1 LVAPLFDLSV
11 DFLLGMIWVFK
22 AMLEKCC
29 DFNPKKRVLPV
40 APPIDLEV
48 EFGVFD
54 ANIWVSMAR
63 FLVLRS

>member
-1 LVAPLFDLSV
+1 MVHSLIIEKNMGHLHLHPIIHLK
-11 DFLLGMIWVFK
+11 I
-22 AMLEKCC
+22 KCC
-29 DFNPKKRVLPV
+29 DFNPKKRVLLV